1 MLLMHEYNTF
11 KYLNYYLYVNI
22 NFQRCKIPKC
32 INTMQYI
39 KHNSRI
45 LYYDNDKKTAANN
58 DL

>member
-1 MLLMHEYNTF
+1 MRE
-11 KYLNYYLYVNI
+11 I
-22 NFQRCKIPKC
+22 NNLC
-32 INTMQYI
+32 NMQYI

>member
-1 MLLMHEYNTF
+1 MHEYNTF